1 MAKQRRLS
9 RREKQ
14 REAREL
20 EHMVGI
26 LNQNFSMR
34 KIKPLTPTQSDLFQS
49 YREGY
54 NIAAI
59 GTAGTGKTM
68 CAMYLALNDV
78 LQRGG
83 YDQVIVIRSAVQTR
97 EQGFMPGSKA
107 QKEAVFEAP
116 YTDIVNDLFGRGDAY
131 QVLKQ
136 KGMMKFMTS
145 SFVRGLTFDNSII
158 IVDECQSMTY
168 HELDTII
175 TRVGESSKIVFC
187 GDTKQDDLEIS
198 RNRADVSGLAEFL
211 SVLNR
216 IDSFDTIKFTYHDIV
231 RSGLVK
237 EYIMAKEELLAAQ
250 REEREWPLAT
260 PTLYKYASSSTKRYR
275 YAYWSCVDYI

>member
-1 MAKQRRLS
+1 MAKQQRRLS
-9 RREKQ
+9 RREKLRQ
-14 REAREL
+14 EREQ

-26 LNQNFSMR
+26 LNQKFGMR
-34 KIKPLTPTQSDLFQS
+34 KIQPLTPTQSDLFDS
-49 YREGY
+49 WKEGY

-68 CAMYLALNDV
+68 CAMYLALSDV
-78 LQRGG
+78 LQKGG
-83 YDQVIVIRSAVQTR
+83 YEQVIVIRSAVQTR
-97 EQGFMPGSKA
+97 EQGFMPGSKQ

-131 QVLKQ
+131 QILKS
-136 KGMMKFMTS
+136 KGMLKFMTS
-145 SFVRGLTFDNSII
+145 SFVRGLTFDNSVI

-187 GDTKQDDLEIS
+187 GDTKQDDLVIS
-198 RNRADVSGLAEFL
+198 RNKADISGLGEFL
-211 SVLNR
+211 QVLNN
-216 IDSFDTIKFTYHDIV
+216 ISSFDTIEFTSDDIV

-237 EYIMAKEELLAAQ
+237 EYILAKEQLAA
-250 REEREWPLAT
+250 
-260 PTLYKYASSSTKRYR
+260 
-275 YAYWSCVDYI
+275 

>member
-1 MAKQRRLS
+1 MAAKQRRLS

-14 REAREL
+14 RQEREQ

-26 LNQNFSMR
+26 LNQKFGMR
-34 KIKPLTPTQSDLFQS
+34 QIKPLTPTQSDMFDS
-49 YREGY
+49 YNKGY

-78 LQRGG
+78 MKKGG
-83 YDQVIVIRSAVQTR
+83 YEQIIVIRSAVQTR
-97 EQGFMPGSKA
+97 EQGFMPGSKE
-107 QKEAVFEAP
+107 QKEALYSVP
-116 YTDIVNDLFGRGDAY
+116 YSDIVNDLFDRGDAY
-131 QVLKQ
+131 RILEQ
-136 KGMMKFMTS
+136 KGMIKFMTS

-187 GDTKQDDLEIS
+187 GDTRQDDLATS
-198 RNRADVSGLAEFL
+198 RNRADVSGLSEFL
-211 SVLNR
+211 RVIAK
-216 IDSFDTIKFTYHDIV
+216 IDCFDTIQFTPDDIV

-237 EYIMAKEELLAAQ
+237 EYILAKERTLVAA
-250 REEREWPLAT
+250 
-260 PTLYKYASSSTKRYR
+260 
-275 YAYWSCVDYI
+275 